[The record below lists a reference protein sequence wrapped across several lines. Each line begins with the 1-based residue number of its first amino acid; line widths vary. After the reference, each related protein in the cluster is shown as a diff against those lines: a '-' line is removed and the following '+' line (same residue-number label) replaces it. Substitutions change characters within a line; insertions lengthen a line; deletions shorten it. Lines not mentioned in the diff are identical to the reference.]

1 MYPHSLPSSRWLGL
15 VFCFALLGIAP
26 IQAAEIRMP
35 ANPSVSPDGTKVTF
49 DWNGDIWVTSTQGG
63 KATRLTSHSSKD
75 REPKFSPDG
84 KTIAFV
90 SDREGGAYQIFVMD
104 AAGGPVRQITHH
116 TAGFNLQGWA
126 HDGKAL
132 LATSIRDHA
141 WRHANRFFLVS
152 VLGDPFET
160 LLFDDQG
167 QQGSL
172 SPTGQLL
179 YCREGTQW
187 WRKGYHGSQA
197 SQIWLRE
204 KDGAQKKL
212 LDPPPLVPGTK
223 ISHSQERG
231 ALWPQWIGASPSY
244 LYVGAQDGSFNLWE
258 QDLASGANFKVT
270 DFKDD
275 LVLYPSI
282 SGDGSTIVFR
292 RLFDFYRIKRT
303 GPGKYSEPTLL
314 KIDITQ
320 DQEPVKI
327 EQRSLSV
334 ASAVDFSA
342 DGLEMVFVAGGD
354 LWVMDTELKEP
365 VALLQSSAEE
375 REPTFAPDGESIV
388 FVGDRNGN
396 TELFQAKKGNPKE
409 FWWRQKNFDIS
420 PLTKDGEVKSALSFS
435 PDGTHLAFQRGRGN
449 LVVAKWDPKTGLGA
463 ETTVVRSFSKVDYD
477 WSPDGKWF
485 TFAKEDD
492 SFNRDVFVTPIDG
505 SKPPFNIS
513 RHPRNDSNP
522 VWSPDGKMIAFLG
535 QRDKEEVD
543 IKFVYLA
550 TEDNDKN
557 ARERQVEK
565 AMDKMKSRRPL
576 GQPTSKTGATTGS
589 EKGNPGGAIRPSTA
603 TTPPKPV
610 VKIDFDRLEQRVK
623 VIANTDV
630 RESQLFWSPDSKKLG
645 FVATGVFTVEF
656 PEELKPKQINSGSG
670 TNPRW
675 LKSGSVV
682 WLLGGSPASF
692 NPTTAPTAAPVTGT
706 ATPSGRTPRGAAP
719 AASSAATAAESG
731 GTAYRFAALQTV
743 NNSGKQAEV
752 FDQCWRIM
760 RDNWYD
766 EKLNNRNW
774 NDIRAKYLP
783 LAMSA
788 PDMEAVG
795 QAINMMLGE
804 LNGSHLAF
812 SNTGGGPPR
821 RGPAPVEEPAG
832 VAWRAVTPHLGL
844 RFDPSHPGP
853 GLLVKDV
860 INGSPADKSTGKILV
875 GETVVSLD
883 GKTLL
888 KGMDFA
894 KNFNGPQARDMALV
908 VKDLKGVERTV
919 VLRPISFTTARSL
932 LYDKWLLDN
941 EAMVH
946 KLSQGKLG
954 YLHISAMDMP
964 SFHKFEEKLAGAG
977 LGREGLIIDV
987 RENGG
992 GSTAD
997 LLLTCLTQP
1006 GHAITVPRGGQPGYP
1021 HDRLIFPRWDKPITV
1036 LCNQNSFS
1044 NAEIFSHAIKHLK
1057 RGKLVGVPTAG
1068 GVISTGG
1075 TSIMDVGFLRMP
1087 FRGWYLAGDGQDL
1100 ELNGAVP
1107 DYILWPK
1114 PEQLTSGKDIQMEKA
1129 VEVLLKDV
1137 ELFLAKPQPKRTKS
1151 SERGD

>member
-1 MYPHSLPSSRWLGL
+1 MATVR
-15 VFCFALLGIAP
+15 
-26 IQAAEIRMP
+26 AAEVRMP
-35 ANPSVSPDGTKVTF
+35 ANPSVSPDGTKVAF
-49 DWNGDIWVTSTQGG
+49 DWNGDIWIVSTAGG
-63 KATRLTSHSSKD
+63 KATRLTSHASKD

-84 KTIAFV
+84 KTLAFV
-90 SDREGGAYQIFVMD
+90 SDREGGTNQLFVMD
-104 AAGGPVRQITHH
+104 SAGGPVRQITHH
-116 TAGFNLQGWA
+116 TAGFILQGWA
-126 HDGKAL
+126 PDGKAL
-132 LATSIRDHA
+132 LATSMRDHA

-152 VLGDPFET
+152 ILGEASET

-204 KDGAQKKL
+204 KDGAQKRL
-212 LDPPPLVPGTK
+212 LDPAPLVPGTK

-231 ALWPQWIGASPSY
+231 ALWPQWIGSSTNY

-258 QDLASGANFKVT
+258 QDLANQTHFKVT

-275 LVLYPSI
+275 LVLYPST

-292 RLFDFYRIKRT
+292 RLFDFYVIKRT
-303 GPGKYSEPTLL
+303 GAGKYTEPTLI
-314 KIDITQ
+314 KIDISQ
-320 DQEPVKI
+320 DQEPVKT
-327 EQRSLSV
+327 EQKSLSQ
-334 ASAVDFSA
+334 ASAVDFTP

-365 VALLQSSAEE
+365 VAITQTAGEE
-375 REPTFAPDGESIV
+375 REPTFSPDGESIL
-388 FVGDRNGN
+388 FVGDRNGV
-396 TELFQAKKGNPKE
+396 TEIFQAKKGNPKE
-409 FWWRQKNFDIS
+409 YWWRQKSFDLS
-420 PLTKDGEVKSALSFS
+420 PLTKDGEMKSALSFS
-435 PDGTHLAFQRGRGN
+435 PDGAHLAFQRGRGN

-477 WSPDGKWF
+477 WSPDGKWM
-485 TFAKEDD
+485 TYAKEDD
-492 SFNRDVFVTPIDG
+492 SFNRDVFVAPIDG
-505 SKPPFNIS
+505 SRPPFNLS
-513 RHPRNDSNP
+513 RHPRNDFNP
-522 VWSPDGKMIAFLG
+522 VWSPNGKMIAFLG

-543 IKFVYLA
+543 IKYVYLA
-550 TEDNDKN
+550 TEDHEKN
-557 ARERQVEK
+557 ARERQIEK
-565 AMDKMKSRRPL
+565 AMEKMKGRRPV
-576 GQPTSKTGATTGS
+576 GGGAPKTGPSTGS
-589 EKGNPGGAIRPSTA
+589 EKGNPAGPVRPPMG
-603 TTPPKPV
+603 TTPTKPV
-610 VKIDFDRLEQRVK
+610 VRIDFDRLEQRIK
-623 VIANTDV
+623 VIANPDV
-630 RESQLFWSPDSKKLG
+630 RESQLFWSPDSQKLG

-656 PEELKPKQINSGSG
+656 PEELKPKQVNSGSG

-682 WLLGGSPASF
+682 WLSGGTPASF
-692 NPTTAPTAAPVTGT
+692 NPSGGGTSAPATAAP
-706 ATPSGRTPRGAAP
+706 TPGGRTPRGAPPSAP
-719 AASSAATAAESG
+719 SGATPADSG
-731 GTAYRFAALQTV
+731 GTPYRFTALQTV
-743 NNSGKQAEV
+743 HNPSKQGEV
-752 FDQCWRIM
+752 FDQCWRVM

-766 EKLNNRNW
+766 EKLNNRDW
-774 NDIRAKYLP
+774 NAIRAKYLP
-783 LAMSA
+783 LALSA
-788 PDMEAVG
+788 PDWEAVG
-795 QAINMMLGE
+795 QAVNMMLGE
-804 LNGSHLAF
+804 LNGSHLGF
-812 SNTGGGPPR
+812 SLTGGGPPAR
-821 RGPAPVEEPAG
+821 RGTAPVEDPQG
-832 VAWRAVTPHLGL
+832 TAWRPSTPHLGL
-844 RFDPSHPGP
+844 RFDPSFQGP
-853 GLLVKDV
+853 GYLVKDV
-860 INGSPADKSTGKILV
+860 IAGSPADKGVGKILP
-875 GETVVSLD
+875 GETVISMD
-883 GKTLL
+883 GKALL

-894 KNFNGPQARDMALV
+894 KHFNGPQGRDMALG
-908 VKDLKGVERTV
+908 VKDIKGNERTV
-919 VLRPISFTTARSL
+919 VIRPISFTAARSL

-946 KLSQGKLG
+946 RLSQGKLG

-964 SFHKFEEKLAGAG
+964 SFHRFEEKLAGAG

-1021 HDRLIFPRWDKPITV
+1021 HDRLIFPRWDMPITV

-1087 FRGWYLAGDGQDL
+1087 FRGWYLSGDGQDL

-1114 PEQLTSGKDIQMEKA
+1114 PGQLTSGKDIQIEKA

-1137 ELFLAKPQPKRTKS
+1137 EVFQAKPQPKRTKA